1 MGNCSILV
9 KTNEIIC
16 PFCFNDKSKDNMKQ
30 CHFSQLL
37 CNILCSTDSVID
49 HDNPAVKSIVILRIP
64 KYNVLTYRKN
74 VNQCNKTISLDIF
87 QVEKP

>member
-1 MGNCSILV
+1 
-9 KTNEIIC
+9 
-16 PFCFNDKSKDNMKQ
+16 MKQ

-37 CNILCSTDSVID
+37 CNILCSTDSVTD

-87 QVEKP
+87 QVEKPKNLPLNPIMKSYSTHFKCHVILQMNV